1 MVDAGEIQWLL
12 KNVSNYRFESCPDYK
27 VVIKR
32 RHLDL
37 LPCVIRL
44 SFGGLVLDYRS
55 QLFYS
60 QVVK

>member
-1 MVDAGEIQWLL
+1 
-12 KNVSNYRFESCPDYK
+12 
-27 VVIKR
+27 VIKR